1 MFGNEWSEL
10 SVKVTQYILSP
21 LNSGKGNQ
29 TCIFPEVFRGP
40 SVCLMEN
47 ILQEL
52 GRISKEGYV
61 Y

>member
-1 MFGNEWSEL
+1 MLGNEWLEL
-10 SVKVTQYILSP
+10 SVKLTQYILSP
-21 LNSGKGNQ
+21 LNLGKESQ

-47 ILQEL
+47 IVQEH
-52 GRISKEGYV
+52 GRISKAGYV

>member
-10 SVKVTQYILSP
+10 SAQVTQYILSP
-21 LNSGKGNQ
+21 LNLGKENQ

-47 ILQEL
+47 IVQEH
-52 GRISKEGYV
+52 GRISKAGYV

>member
-10 SVKVTQYILSP
+10 SAQVTQYILSP
-21 LNSGKGNQ
+21 LNLGKENQ

-40 SVCLMEN
+40 SVWLMEN
-47 ILQEL
+47 ILQEHE
-52 GRISKEGYV
+52 RISREGYV